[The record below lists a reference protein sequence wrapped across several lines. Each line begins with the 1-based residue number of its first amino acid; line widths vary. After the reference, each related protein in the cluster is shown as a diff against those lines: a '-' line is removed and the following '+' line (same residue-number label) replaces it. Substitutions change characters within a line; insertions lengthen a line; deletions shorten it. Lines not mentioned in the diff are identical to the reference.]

1 MPSKQKVHVKQKK
14 PPAAASAL
22 PTTEAGF
29 FVDTHGAS
37 DGDDFADNAIS
48 ESEQIP
54 KDATEERLERLL
66 FGDAAGFHDALRDR
80 DAGAMEIALRDGA
93 SEGEDGGVEEEEAQE
108 EGGLEHV
115 DDADLFFL
123 DSGTAG
129 VDDIELPIAQNTSNG
144 QRENEPP
151 AAWEDSDDE
160 RITVSLAKNNR
171 LRKLRVTAEDD
182 VVTGSEYIRRL
193 RKQYERLHPAPDW
206 ANMSARAGGRSA
218 KRRKAGAAQSDDESV
233 FGSDH
238 MDTGT
243 DGEHEMALQP
253 LARLLQNAG
262 NLTRGE
268 DNVKSG
274 GKRKLRQEVLDI
286 QRMKDVGHGQPSAIE
301 SLTFHPHYSLL
312 LSSGPASTLFLHHI
326 SPKSVSPNPL
336 LTSLHVRRTPIHTSA
351 FSPPTGNQIYFSGRR
366 RYFHIWDLD
375 TGKVEKVNGP
385 ADRREEQ
392 KSMERFKLSPCG
404 RWMGVVGSARKGG
417 GIVTI
422 LSTTTLQWVAQ
433 VRVDSHNGVAD
444 FAWWSDGEG
453 MCVVGK
459 NGEVSEWDGRQKRI
473 VARWVDE
480 GAVGATVISLGGKSG
495 KGQIGGDRWVAV
507 GSSSGIVNVYDRRPW
522 AVAAAEI
529 ERKSKGKKVDGE
541 MDFGNHRG
549 GGGDGDEQCGIP
561 RNPKPTRMLDQL
573 TTPTSHLVFSA
584 DGQLLVMAS
593 RWKKDALRLIH
604 LPSCTVYK
612 NWPTSNTPFGRIS
625 AVAIAPT
632 SDTLAVANEQGKI
645 RLWEIHG

>member
-1 MPSKQKVHVKQKK
+1 MPSMQKVRVKQKRA
-14 PPAAASAL
+14 PAATSL
-22 PTTEAGF
+22 PTDAGF

-37 DGDDFADNAIS
+37 EDDDLIDNASS
-48 ESEQIP
+48 EDEPMP
-54 KDATEERLERLL
+54 KDETEEKLERLL
-66 FGDAAGFHDALRDR
+66 FGDAAGFHDALREHEVEGMELVPR
-80 DAGAMEIALRDGA
+80 DSG
-93 SEGEDGGVEEEEAQE
+93 SEDGEGGGEEE

-129 VDDIELPIAQNTSNG
+129 ADVEFPIVQGASDD

-160 RITVSLAKNNR
+160 RITVSLAGNNR
-171 LRKLRVTAEDD
+171 LRKLRLTEEDD
-182 VVTGSEYIRRL
+182 VVTGSEYMRRL
-193 RKQYERLHPAPDW
+193 RKQFERLHPAPDW
-206 ANMSARAGGRSA
+206 ANPSNIAGGRSA
-218 KRRKAGAAQSDDESV
+218 KRRKTGATQSDDESV
-233 FGSDH
+233 LGSDH
-238 MDTGT
+238 MDT
-243 DGEHEMALQP
+243 DEEEEMSLQP

-262 NLTRGE
+262 NLTKGE
-268 DNVKSG
+268 NNTKSV

-286 QRMKDVGHGQPSAIE
+286 QRMKDVGKGQPSTIE
-301 SLTFHPHYSLL
+301 SLTFHPHYPLL

-336 LTSLHVRRTPIHTSA
+336 LTSLHVRHTPIHTSS
-351 FSPPTGNQIYFSGRR
+351 FSSPTGNQIYFSGRR

-385 ADRREEQ
+385 ADRKEEQ

-404 RWMGVVGSARKGG
+404 RWMGFVGSARKGG

-422 LSTTTLQWVAQ
+422 LSTTTLQWVSQ

-459 NGEVSEWDGRQKRI
+459 NGEVSEWDVRQKRI

-495 KGQIGGDRWVAV
+495 RTQLGGDRWVAV
-507 GSSSGIVNVYDRRPW
+507 GSSSGIVNIYDRRPW
-522 AVAAAEI
+522 AAAAAEI
-529 ERKSKGKKVDGE
+529 EKKSKGKKIDGE
-541 MDFGNHRG
+541 LDH
-549 GGGDGDEQCGIP
+549 GDGQCGIP
-561 RNPKPTRMLDQL
+561 HNPKPTRMLDQL

-632 SDTLAVANEQGKI
+632 SDMLAVANEQGKI